1 MYMETIQTT
10 KYKMTAKDF
19 FLYLGILV
27 TLYVS
32 AVALVSFLFGAI
44 TLNFQEDYYY
54 NDPQDSIAW
63 SLSVFMVFY
72 PILLA
77 LISISINS
85 IRKNPEKKTM
95 SIRNWF
101 IYLTLFVT
109 ALTMAIDLIIL
120 INTFLSGND
129 ITTSFILKTVS
140 VIFVAGIVFWF
151 TLEDLRGTLI
161 SNHTFFRNLKI
172 GISVIILTIIIS
184 GFFLIGS
191 PSESRNR
198 IDDSTRESDLSS
210 IQYNI
215 TNFWQQK
222 SRLPQ
227 NLEELVDPLTLVS
240 LPLDPDTKL
249 AYEYK
254 VLGENKFEL
263 CATFETSST
272 KFDNESTVRPS
283 SPVYNDNGFTH
294 KEGRNCFERTIDPEL
309 FPPIKN

>member
-1 MYMETIQTT
+1 METIQTT

-54 NDPQDSIAW
+54 NDPQNSIAW

-95 SIRNWF
+95 GVRNWF

-109 ALTMAIDLIIL
+109 VLTMAIDLIVL

-129 ITTSFILKTVS
+129 ITTGFILKTLS
-140 VIFVAGIVFWF
+140 VISVAGIVFWF
-151 TLEDLRGTLI
+151 TFEDLRGTLI
-161 SNHTFFRNLKI
+161 SNPTLFKNLKI
-172 GISVIILTIIIS
+172 GTSVVVLITIVS

-191 PSESRNR
+191 PSESKNR
-198 IDDSTRESDLSS
+198 VEDSLRESDLNS
-210 IQYNI
+210 IQYSV

-240 LPLDPDTKL
+240 LPVDPDTGL
-249 AYEYK
+249 NYEYK

-263 CATFETSST
+263 CATFETSSA
-272 KFDNESTVRPS
+272 KFENESVIKRI
-283 SPVYNDNGFTH
+283 SPVYTDNGFIH
-294 KEGRNCFERTIDPEL
+294 REGRTCFERTIDPEI

>member
-1 MYMETIQTT
+1 METIQTT

-32 AVALVSFLFGAI
+32 SIALVSFLFNAI
-44 TLNFQEDYYY
+44 DLKFLENTNYY
-54 NDPQDSIAW
+54 NDPTNAIAW

-72 PILLA
+72 PILIV
-77 LISISINS
+77 LISSSINS
-85 IRKNPEKKTM
+85 IRKSPEKKTM

-109 ALTMAIDLIIL
+109 ILTMAIDLIVL

-129 ITTSFILKTVS
+129 ITIGFILKTLS
-140 VIFVAGIVFWF
+140 VISVAGVVFYF
-151 TLEDLRGTLI
+151 TIEDLKGTLI
-161 SNHTFFRNLKI
+161 SNPKFFRNLKI
-172 GISVIILTIIIS
+172 ATSTVILIMIVS

-198 IDDSTRESDLSS
+198 IEDSTRESDLSS

-222 SRLPQ
+222 SRLPN

-240 LPLDPDTKL
+240 LPVDPDTGL

-272 KFDNESTVRPS
+272 KFDNESTLRPY
-283 SPVYNDNGFTH
+283 SPVYTDNGFTH
-294 KEGRNCFERTIDPEL
+294 KAERTCFERTIDPEL